1 MDTYQHWTLYQR
13 AARLADTTITER
25 IRIVKA
31 FATETRIDPL
41 TAQPLDIAGWI
52 ASHPEWSQ
60 ATTCTY
66 WAALSA
72 FYRWAVLHEHITI
85 SPLVKLAPPRQP
97 DRMPRPV
104 TDTEVARLLAAPK
117 RRRAHRMILLATCA
131 GLRVHEIAR
140 VHSDHI
146 DVDGANLTVDGKG
159 GRVARLP
166 LHDLLRAEWEH
177 MQPGWWF
184 PSPYEDR
191 PIRARSAA
199 QVITRAMQQAGV
211 NGTPH
216 QLRHWHATR
225 LLEDGAD
232 LRLVQ
237 DLMRHR
243 SIQTT
248 VQYTRL
254 PDRSRRAAIQ
264 RLDPTTPAIH

>member
-1 MDTYQHWTLYQR
+1 MDTMGEWELFQR
-13 AARLADTTITER
+13 GARLADVTISER
-25 IRIVKA
+25 VRIVRA
-31 FATETRIDPL
+31 FGQEAGVDPV
-41 TAQPLDIAGWI
+41 AAEPLDVAAWI
-52 ASHPEWSQ
+52 ASHSEWSQ
-60 ATTCTY
+60 ATTCAY

-72 FYRWAVLHEHITI
+72 FYRWAVLHEHVAV
-85 SPLVKLAPPRQP
+85 SPLVRLTPPRQP

-104 TDTEVARLLAAPK
+104 SDTEVAHLLAAPK
-117 RRRAHRMILLATCA
+117 RKSAHRMILLATCA

-146 DVDGANLTVDGKG
+146 DIDGANLTVDGKG
-159 GRVARLP
+159 GRIARLP
-166 LHDLLRAEWEH
+166 MHELLRAEWEQ
-177 MQPGWWF
+177 MEPGWWF

-199 QVITRAMQQAGV
+199 QVITRAMKQAGIIA
-211 NGTPH
+211 TPH

-264 RLDPTTPAIH
+264 RLDPTRPAVR